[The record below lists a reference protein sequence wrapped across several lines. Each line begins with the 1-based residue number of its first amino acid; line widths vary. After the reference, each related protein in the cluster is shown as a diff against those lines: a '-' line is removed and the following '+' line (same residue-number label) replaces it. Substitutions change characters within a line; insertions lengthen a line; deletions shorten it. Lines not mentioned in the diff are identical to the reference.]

1 MNFFDHALEII
12 FPPKC
17 GICGKIGEGY
27 ICNNCYNMFIINKI
41 YKNYNS
47 ERFHMLKYEGIIRD
61 KLIEYKFN
69 DKTYLY
75 RMFYEILIKDKNACD
90 FFKGYD
96 IIIPVPIHKKRKTL
110 RGYNQSELI
119 AKKLSDKFK
128 MPMYIDVLKKQ
139 INTIPQSSL
148 GKKARKNNA
157 QNVYKVD
164 NMQKIKNK
172 NVVILDDIYTT
183 GATANECIKVLKDAG
198 AYRVG
203 IVTIAKD

>member
-27 ICNNCYNMFIINKI
+27 ICNNCYNMFVINKI
-41 YKNYNS
+41 YKNYNR

-69 DKTYLY
+69 DKPHLY

-90 FFKGYD
+90 FLKGYD
-96 IIIPVPIHKKRKTL
+96 IIIPVPIHKKRKSL

-119 AKKLSDKFK
+119 AKKLSDRFK

-148 GKKARKNNA
+148 GKKARKSNA

-172 NVVILDDIYTT
+172 NVVIVDDIYTT

-203 IVTIAKD
+203 IITIAKD

>member
-12 FPPKC
+12 FPHKC

-69 DKTYLY
+69 DKPYLY

>member
-69 DKTYLY
+69 DKPYLY

-96 IIIPVPIHKKRKTL
+96 IIIPVPIHKKIKTL

>member
-1 MNFFDHALEII
+1 MNFFDYALEII

-27 ICNNCYNMFIINKI
+27 ICNNCYNMFVINKI
-41 YKNYNS
+41 YKNYNR

-69 DKTYLY
+69 DKPHLY

-90 FFKGYD
+90 FLKGYD
-96 IIIPVPIHKKRKTL
+96 IIIPVPIHKKRKSL

-119 AKKLSDKFK
+119 AKKLSDRFK

-148 GKKARKNNA
+148 GKKARKSNA

-172 NVVILDDIYTT
+172 NVVIVDDIYTT

-203 IVTIAKD
+203 IITIAKD

>member
-1 MNFFDHALEII
+1 MNFFDYALEII

-27 ICNNCYNMFIINKI
+27 ICNNCYNMFVINKI
-41 YKNYNS
+41 YKNYNR

-69 DKTYLY
+69 DKPHLY

-96 IIIPVPIHKKRKTL
+96 IIIPVPIHKKRKSL

-119 AKKLSDKFK
+119 AKKLSDEFK

-148 GKKARKNNA
+148 GKKARKSNA

-203 IVTIAKD
+203 IITIAKD

>member
-1 MNFFDHALEII
+1 MNFFDHALEFI

-27 ICNNCYNMFIINKI
+27 ICNNCYNMFVINKI
-41 YKNYNS
+41 YKNYNR

-69 DKTYLY
+69 DKPHLY

-90 FFKGYD
+90 FLKGYD
-96 IIIPVPIHKKRKTL
+96 IIIPVSIHKKRKSL

-119 AKKLSDKFK
+119 AKKLSDRFK

-148 GKKARKNNA
+148 GKKARKSNA

-172 NVVILDDIYTT
+172 NVVIVDDIYTT

-203 IVTIAKD
+203 IITIAKD